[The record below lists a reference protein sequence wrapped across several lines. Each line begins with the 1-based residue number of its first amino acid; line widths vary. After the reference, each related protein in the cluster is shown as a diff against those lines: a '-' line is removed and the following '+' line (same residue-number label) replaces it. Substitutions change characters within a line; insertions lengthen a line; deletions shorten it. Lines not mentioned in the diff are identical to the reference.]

1 MGNKNIFIRIWEAV
15 ILFLKTI
22 TGIELRDTLNDISLQ
37 LDKQEKN
44 MLKYHQE
51 HSQLMAREIALLA
64 GIKRKAYFPM
74 LLNKNGKGINAAL
87 QRDFKTE
94 IVFNPNNSTLSVDLI
109 IDRMHF
115 EKYDLDLD
123 KSYQGN
129 VNSPLFTYAKNKFEE
144 RDRSFMDECAKNF
157 TYGIF
162 ATSFDKEV
170 LQSDDILEV
179 LGKTILLIAKPGY
192 VKAANLQD
200 FEIDKGPVEKPIVET
215 EAETT
220 NEV

>member
-1 MGNKNIFIRIWEAV
+1 MGKKNIFIRIWESV

-22 TGIELRDTLNDISLQ
+22 TGIEQRDILNDQTLQ
-37 LDKQEKN
+37 IEGLKKEMQKQ
-44 MLKYHQE
+44 HQE
-51 HSQLMAREIALLA
+51 HSQLSARQIALLA
-64 GIKRKAYFPM
+64 RIQKKAYFPM

-94 IVFNPNNSTLSVDLI
+94 IVFNPNSSTLSVDLI

-123 KSYQGN
+123 KSYAGN
-129 VNSPLFTYAKNKFEE
+129 VNSPLFNYAKIRFEE
-144 RDRSFMDECAKNF
+144 RDRNFMDECAKNF
-157 TYGIF
+157 TYAIF
-162 ATSFDKEV
+162 ATSFEKEV
-170 LQSDDILEV
+170 LQSDDILEI
-179 LGKTILLIAKPGY
+179 LGRTILLIAKPGY

-200 FEIDKGPVEKPIVET
+200 FEIDKGPVEKPVE
-215 EAETT
+215 EKETT